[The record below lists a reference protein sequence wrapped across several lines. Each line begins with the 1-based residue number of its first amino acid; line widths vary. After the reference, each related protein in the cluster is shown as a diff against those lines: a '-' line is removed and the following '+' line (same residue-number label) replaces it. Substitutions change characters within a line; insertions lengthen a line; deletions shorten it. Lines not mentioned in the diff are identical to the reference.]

1 MLAKRAT
8 ASALDIAIAWSCLPR
23 LWPVSG
29 HVGFRQ
35 SARPAAA
42 GQSGPHRCLAD
53 DHWRRFVPACAC
65 DTALGMDSDAAFS
78 AAVDGRLARAI
89 PYRERTP
96 SLWWVARA
104 RHAGACAGRGRF
116 GANLARELM
125 RSSKWRLAGL
135 LDDAPDKQRREVHGY
150 KVWGPISELPRWSE
164 ALKVKHAIIALPS
177 APLAV

>member
-1 MLAKRAT
+1 
-8 ASALDIAIAWSCLPR
+8 
-23 LWPVSG
+23 
-29 HVGFRQ
+29 
-35 SARPAAA
+35 
-42 GQSGPHRCLAD
+42 
-53 DHWRRFVPACAC
+53 
-65 DTALGMDSDAAFS
+65 MDSDAAFS

-116 GANLARELM
+116 GGQPGARINAFQQM
-125 RSSKWRLAGL
+125 APAGL

-164 ALKVKHAIIALPS
+164 ALKV
-177 APLAV
+177 

>member
-35 SARPAAA
+35 SACPAAA

-78 AAVDGRLARAI
+78 AAVDGRLARA
-89 PYRERTP
+89 
-96 SLWWVARA
+96 S
-104 RHAGACAGRGRF
+104 

-150 KVWGPISELPRWSE
+150 KVWGPISELPR
-164 ALKVKHAIIALPS
+164 
-177 APLAV
+177 